1 MERRTEFVRT
11 VASIMT
17 VVTLTII
24 SFYISEVT
32 AYANAMDLNIKA
44 EPYYIDT
51 VNGRIYVESAESE
64 YFLFLPNEADLS
76 SIAVKAE
83 NGSDTV
89 TLVKDGSEYE
99 ALDLSEE
106 LAAGGSCDVE
116 AVIKDRSGNRTGGF
130 SLRIMRGTGIGT
142 LYYFSAD
149 PGEKGRKWID
159 RSKDNR
165 GSGKALFFDENAKN
179 LTEDAKNQVIDD
191 IHGRGHASWLCPK
204 KS

>member
-89 TLVKDGSEYE
+89 TLV
-99 ALDLSEE
+99 
-106 LAAGGSCDVE
+106 
-116 AVIKDRSGNRTGGF
+116 T
-130 SLRIMRGTGIGT
+130 
-142 LYYFSAD
+142 
-149 PGEKGRKWID
+149 
-159 RSKDNR
+159 
-165 GSGKALFFDENAKN
+165 
-179 LTEDAKNQVIDD
+179 
-191 IHGRGHASWLCPK
+191 
-204 KS
+204 